1 MPRAVRL
8 TPTQRRH
15 LADLDAE
22 VVNYRRT
29 RPRHGAPYPDAL
41 CAALVQVLLAGV
53 PASTVAQRVQLPD
66 GSVRKVALRAG
77 LRAVSG
83 VYKRVV

>member
-1 MPRAVRL
+1 MPRKVTL

-15 LADLDAE
+15 LTDLDAE
-22 VVNYRRT
+22 VATYHRT
-29 RPRHGAPYPDAL
+29 KPVRGAPYPDRL
-41 CAALVQVLLAGV
+41 CKLLVQVLLSGV
-53 PASTVAQRVQLPD
+53 PASTVAKRVQLPD
-66 GSVRKVALRAG
+66 GSVRQVALRSG